1 MRERLRPFSFS
12 RVVLVTVA
20 LVSGGVLGV
29 ADAAGQGFDQTTTA
43 KRYNFSVTGEGGDGN
58 RMAAVGW
65 FEASA
70 AAPPGNIVVGH
81 AEVTEVV
88 GINSFFCS
96 LPLSLV
102 VDSSISVNDAE
113 NGTYSVRIRF
123 DDGGTCSFALTTSLL
138 LDNRQGRSG
147 KMAGSYGA
155 FSGQQGGGGAL
166 SGAIS
171 EK

>member
-1 MRERLRPFSFS
+1 MRERLRLFSFS
-12 RVVLVTVA
+12 RVVFVTVA
-20 LVSGGVLGV
+20 LASVGVLDV
-29 ADAAGQGFDQTTTA
+29 ANAAGQGFDLVTTA
-43 KRYNFSVTGEGGDGN
+43 KRYNFSVTGAGVDGN

-70 AAPPGNIVVGH
+70 AGNIVAGH

-88 GINSFFCS
+88 GPNPSFFCS
-96 LPLSLV
+96 LPLALLPNST
-102 VDSSISVNDAE
+102 ISVDDAE

-123 DDGGTCSFALTTSLL
+123 AEATCSFAMTTALL

-155 FSGQQGGGGAL
+155 ALDQQLG
-166 SGAIS
+166 SGAVSGEINQ
-171 EK
+171 K

>member
-1 MRERLRPFSFS
+1 MREALRLFSFS
-12 RVVLVTVA
+12 RVVFVTVA
-20 LVSGGVLGV
+20 LVFVGVLGV
-29 ADAAGQGFDQTTTA
+29 ANAAGQGFDQSTTA
-43 KRYNFSVTGEGGDGN
+43 KRYNFSVTGEGADGN
-58 RMAAVGW
+58 RMATVGW

-70 AAPPGNIVVGH
+70 AAPPGNIVAGH

-88 GINSFFCS
+88 AITFFCS

-102 VDSSISVNDAE
+102 ADSRISVNDAE

-123 DDGGTCSFALTTSLL
+123 DDGGTCSFAMTTSLL

-155 FSGQQGGGGAL
+155 FSGQQGG
-166 SGAIS
+166 SGAVSGEIS
-171 EK
+171 QK